1 MVCNLYVYFYFI
13 IIIRNKFEFDDL
25 KYCVLISVLRF
36 TIGNVISTLKLNGW
50 PTNLVFSQLKEY
62 PISLNCYKDIYP

>member
-1 MVCNLYVYFYFI
+1 MNMVSKDAVKLLNLKIEPHPNPFRVTWV
-13 IIIRNKFEFDDL
+13 NDH
-25 KYCVLISVLRF
+25 
-36 TIGNVISTLKLNGW
+36 VISTLKLSGW